1 MRTEV
6 AEEIGMASFH
16 FMPWLRLQKPY
27 TVGEIALIPWRRDN
41 PPQEFTSDEIEKV
54 DSVLSSYKSPNGEPV
69 RQFTVVRFGTRKLL
83 ADVDQD
89 YREYLWDSVSLA
101 CLSGL
106 AAREYLINDDPYC
119 NADCFLVHGQRFP
132 EGVDHLLGTS
142 LFTVRCGQLALSY
155 QSLKDISFFEPRH
168 VSQVRLV
175 TLDEA
180 LLAALAQF
188 RDTQRK
194 GQEGRWARWRDAIVC
209 FNRANTD
216 SMDYVLWQADWV
228 LLCSAF
234 QRLLE
239 AGRKSETAAEKFA
252 ASFLPANYPL
262 PIDTGLLHEWQEDFQ
277 TLRGKFY
284 AHGVLKSPSTSDYG
298 VRHLPLAIVAFP
310 LLVRVLL
317 HEEGAYQ
324 LSDDDLCAI
333 AAFGELLKIAKDPP
347 NDGSVLTWRGL
358 VAKQRLSLA
367 CSRAAEELAESQ
379 RPKD

>member
-1 MRTEV
+1 M
-6 AEEIGMASFH
+6 AEQLRVASFH
-16 FMPWLRLQKPY
+16 FMPWLRLQKSCA
-27 TVGEIALIPWRRDN
+27 VGEIVLIPWHSDN
-41 PPQEFTSDEIEKV
+41 PPQEFGSDEIEKV
-54 DSVLSSYKSPNGEPV
+54 HSILSSYKSANGEPV
-69 RQFTVVRFGTRKLL
+69 RHFTVVRFANHKLF
-83 ADVDQD
+83 ADVDQNQ
-89 YREYLWDSVSLA
+89 REHLWDSISLA

-155 QSLKDISFFEPRH
+155 QSLKDVSFFEPRH

-188 RDTQRK
+188 RDTQLK

-234 QRLLE
+234 QRLLDS
-239 AGRKSETAAEKFA
+239 GPKSQEVAKKFVS
-252 ASFLPANYPL
+252 SFVPPNYPL

-284 AHGVLKSPSTSDYG
+284 AHGVLKSPATSDYG
-298 VRHLPLAIVAFP
+298 VRHLPLAIVGFL

-317 HEEGAYQ
+317 HKEGAYH

-347 NDGSVLTWRGL
+347 NDPSVLTWRGL
-358 VAKQRLSLA
+358 VAKQRLSLNCA
-367 CSRAAEELAESQ
+367 RAAEELAESQ